1 MAMRMF
7 AEGLATETNSF
18 SPLPTRLASCA
29 PRMRD
34 AAHFVAPGAPP
45 TAIDKDER

>member
-1 MAMRMF
+1 MF
-7 AEGLATETNSF
+7 AESLAAETNCF
-18 SPLPTRLASCA
+18 SALPARLASRA

-45 TAIDKDER
+45 ITTAIDKDER